1 MALRHHGSVTSG
13 DEGTFSAGEVRTARL
28 LVGAQFVLLGL
39 IALLPRGWGWPVPV
53 WLLVLGQLGL
63 LAGVVVMLLAGT
75 ALGRGLTAVPIPNE
89 HAQLRTG
96 GLYRAVRHPIYSGLL
111 LASGSYV
118 VATGSGWRALA
129 FGALVVLLTAKARW
143 EEARLARRF
152 AAYPEYA
159 ARTPRFVPRWPRRA
173 TGGRA

>member
-1 MALRHHGSVTSG
+1 MTTSG
-13 DEGTFSAGEVRTARL
+13 RPGEGDTFSVGEVRTARM
-28 LVGAQFVLLGL
+28 LVAAQFVLLGL
-39 IALLPRGWGWPVPV
+39 IALLPGGWGWPVPA
-53 WLLVLGQLGL
+53 WLRLLGL
-63 LAGVVVMLLAGT
+63 LGVLAGVVVMLLGGT

-96 GLYRAVRHPIYSGLL
+96 GLYRVVRHPIYTGLL

-129 FGALVVLLTAKARW
+129 FVGLVVLLTAKARW
-143 EEARLARRF
+143 EEVRLARRF

-159 ARTPRFVPRWPRRA
+159 ARTPRFVPRWPRR
-173 TGGRA
+173 

>member
-1 MALRHHGSVTSG
+1 MVTSG
-13 DEGTFSAGEVRTARL
+13 KGSGDVEFSATEVRTARL
-28 LVGAQFVLLGL
+28 LVTAQFVLLGL
-39 IALLPRGWGWPVPV
+39 IALLPGGWGWHVPG
-53 WLLVLGQLGL
+53 WLRGLGL
-63 LAGVVVMLLAGT
+63 TGVLAGVVVMLLGGT

-96 GLYRAVRHPIYSGLL
+96 GLYRVVRHPIYTVLL
-111 LASGSYV
+111 LASGSFV

-129 FGALVVLLTAKARW
+129 FAALVALLTVKARW

-159 ARTPRFVPRWPRRA
+159 ARTPRFVPGWPRRP
-173 TGGRA
+173 

>member
-1 MALRHHGSVTSG
+1 MVTSG
-13 DEGTFSAGEVRTARL
+13 KGSGDVEFSATEVRTARL
-28 LVGAQFVLLGL
+28 LVTAQFMLLGL
-39 IALLPRGWGWPVPV
+39 IAFLPGGWGWHVPG
-53 WLLVLGQLGL
+53 WLRGLGL
-63 LAGVVVMLLAGT
+63 TGVLAGVVVMLLGGT

-96 GLYRAVRHPIYSGLL
+96 GLYRVVRHPIYTGLL
-111 LASGSYV
+111 LASGSFV

-129 FGALVVLLTAKARW
+129 FVLLVVLLTVKARW

-159 ARTPRFVPRWPRRA
+159 ARTPRFVPGWRR
-173 TGGRA
+173 RP